1 MTQGAG
7 VHEQRSLDWLPPEGH
22 PFAAPPG
29 PAMAFFEAG
38 STETLERANWLV
50 YSSNHGKQT
59 VHLTDRDLCVGDQQI
74 ALDDVTDV
82 AFWSPKPRHY
92 EVLAVGE
99 GHEVRARFE
108 SGRIAKAD
116 LHRNDYIEIVRLLES
131 RCFPRLLQAR
141 LVRIDTGLTVR
152 IGSLELR
159 HKGLSVASRFRKRH
173 ISWADFDHVVLMPQ
187 SLTVMAR
194 AGNGRSR
201 KFARVRLSE
210 TNAVL
215 LPALLTISA
224 KTFTSHV

>member
-1 MTQGAG
+1 
-7 VHEQRSLDWLPPEGH
+7 
-22 PFAAPPG
+22 
-29 PAMAFFEAG
+29 MAFSEAG
-38 STETLERANWLV
+38 STDTVERANWLV
-50 YSSNHGKQT
+50 YSSSHGKQS

-82 AFWSPKPRHY
+82 AFWSPKPRRY
-92 EVLAVGE
+92 EVLAIGE
-99 GHEVRARFE
+99 GHEVRSRFE
-108 SGRIAKAD
+108 SGRVAKAD
-116 LHRNDYIEIVRLLES
+116 LHRKDYIEIVRLLES

-152 IGSLELR
+152 VGSLELR
-159 HKGLSVASRFRKRH
+159 HQGLRVASRFRKRH

-201 KFARVRLSE
+201 TFARVRLSE